1 MTESLATKTLVTKA
15 QVTKSLV
22 TKSLATIIAA
32 ALMSIGIAL
41 HPQSFAQVEIAT
53 PRLNLTLEQRH
64 VIRELIKDMKIEPAA
79 TSVRS
84 AVGDTVSPDANLQ
97 PMPSEIGQRIPQIKA
112 HRLMY
117 TAERILIVDPKDNK
131 VAEVIELKDR

>member
-1 MTESLATKTLVTKA
+1 MTKSLQIKTLVTK
-15 QVTKSLV
+15 SLV
-22 TKSLATIIAA
+22 TIIAA

-41 HPQSFAQVEIAT
+41 HPQSFAQEKVAPAQDEIAPT

-64 VIRELIKDMKIEPAA
+64 VIRELIKDLKIEPAA
-79 TSVRS
+79 TSVGS

-97 PMPSEIGQRIPQIKA
+97 PMPSEIGQRVPQIKA

-117 TAERILIVDPKDNK
+117 TAERILIIDPKDNK